1 MRIKKHW
8 RAAAAIPWAAH
19 HTGHASSHGEP
30 CFPVETKH
38 VKAQAR
44 KFHLKLDLHILWAT
58 LNWAKRD
65 GDKRK
70 HIKGKGEADFQS
82 CREDNFSWCPAPAPL
97 YHRGAPAEAIYHIP
111 LALPSP
117 AHEIQAASAWMHMPA
132 SAFSGTFLR
141 ASTFGWVYKRLY
153 SSWNSRNVHIDNC
166 SQCDINQTNRAKEI
180 VADSNYSN
188 QC

>member
-8 RAAAAIPWAAH
+8 RAAAPIPWAAQ

-30 CFPVETKH
+30 RFPVETKH
-38 VKAQAR
+38 VKSQAR

-65 GDKRK
+65 RDKRK
-70 HIKGKGEADFQS
+70 HIKGKGEAEFQS
-82 CREDNFSWCPAPAPL
+82 YREDDFWWCPAPAPL
-97 YHRGAPAEAIYHIP
+97 YRAGAPGEAIYHIP

-132 SAFSGTFLR
+132 YAFSGTFPR

-153 SSWNSRNVHIDNC
+153 SGWNGRNVHIDNC
-166 SQCDINQTNRAKEI
+166 SQCDINKANRAMEI
-180 VADSNYSN
+180 MPDSNYSS
-188 QC
+188 QY